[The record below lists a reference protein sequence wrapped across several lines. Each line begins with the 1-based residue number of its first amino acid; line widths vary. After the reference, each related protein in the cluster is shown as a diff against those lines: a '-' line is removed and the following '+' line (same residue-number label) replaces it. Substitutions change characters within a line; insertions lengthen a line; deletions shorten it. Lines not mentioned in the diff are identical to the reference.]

1 MNEIVLLRTISI
13 LLVFSLPLSAVA
25 RDYGCQN
32 SANELRCVLRFYPTI
47 YRENPEYFWKVLNQA
62 QVNTLGCNSVKG
74 VADFLHT
81 VRLYNAGA
89 DLEEFVSESVETLCV
104 NQPICFKKAMSML
117 DKKTRR
123 GVQIKLKNPLYFEA
137 SELSGCR

>member
-13 LLVFSLPLSAVA
+13 LLFFSLPLNAVA

-47 YRENPEYFWKVLNQA
+47 YCENPEYFWKVLNQA
-62 QVNTLGCNSVKG
+62 GDNALSCNSVKG
-74 VADFLHT
+74 IADFLHT
-81 VRLYNAGA
+81 ARLSNAGA
-89 DLEEFVSESVETLCV
+89 DLEEFVSESVEKLCI
-104 NQPICFKKAMSML
+104 NQPVRFKEAMSML

-123 GVQIKLKNPLYFEA
+123 GVQIKLENPLYFEA
-137 SELSGCR
+137 SELSSCR